1 VVCRL
6 LALAKPHQLFL
17 GEKDWQQL
25 TILRRMVLD
34 LGLAVRVRSVPTVR
48 DGDGLA
54 SSSRNGY
61 LSAQQRQQG
70 VLFAQVL
77 RDAGS
82 SVLERAKPFDPGQI
96 RRRLEES
103 GLNVEYVEVVDPWL
117 LQPSKSN
124 QGSLNLLAAAVR
136 CGSTRLIDHA
146 FLMTRSPL
154 VAIDGPAGAGKSTV
168 TRAFAERLG
177 LVYLDTGAMYRAVT
191 WLVLQK
197 GVDPADA
204 EAVDVVLKDLQV
216 ELEPL
221 QQGVQVVRVNGHE
234 VTDAIRDPRVTAS
247 VSAVAAHACVR
258 AAMTAQ
264 QQRMGKTGGLVAE
277 GRDIG
282 TAVFPDAELKVFLT
296 ATPKERA
303 RRRALDLE
311 ARGHEVPALLELE
324 AQIVERDRLDSTR
337 EVAPLL
343 QADDAIELISDGMA
357 IDEVID
363 ALEDLF
369 RRRVGEEVWPTP
381 T

>member
-1 VVCRL
+1 
-6 LALAKPHQLFL
+6 
-17 GEKDWQQL
+17 
-25 TILRRMVLD
+25 
-34 LGLAVRVRSVPTVR
+34 
-48 DGDGLA
+48 
-54 SSSRNGY
+54 
-61 LSAQQRQQG
+61 

-77 RDAGS
+77 REAS
-82 SVLERAKPFDPGQI
+82 SASLLSASPLDPGQV
-96 RRRLEES
+96 RRRLEEG
-103 GLNVEYVEVVDPWL
+103 GLHVEYVDVVDPWL
-117 LQPSKSN
+117 LLPSKAN
-124 QGSLNLLAAAVR
+124 EASLTLLAAAVR

-191 WLVLQK
+191 WLVLEQ
-197 GVDPADA
+197 GVDPADSA
-204 EAVDVVLKDLQV
+204 AVDVVLNDLEV
-216 ELEPL
+216 ELQPL
-221 QQGVQVVRVNGHE
+221 QQGVQVVRVNGLE

-258 AAMTAQ
+258 SAMTAQ
-264 QQRMGKTGGLVAE
+264 QQRMGEAGGLVAE

-343 QADDAIELISDGMA
+343 QADDAIELISDGMS
-357 IDEVID
+357 IDQVID

-381 T
+381 V